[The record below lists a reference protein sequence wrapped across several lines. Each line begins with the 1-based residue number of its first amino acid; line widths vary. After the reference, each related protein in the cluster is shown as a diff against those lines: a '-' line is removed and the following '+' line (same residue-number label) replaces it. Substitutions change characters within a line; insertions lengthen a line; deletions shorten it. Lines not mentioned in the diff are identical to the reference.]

1 MFPPGFECPCG
12 AWYAIHT
19 TNILP
24 TQDPM
29 FVPPRGARRTG
40 GRGWRVPGVPGAEPA
55 DRPAELLATA
65 MAGLADPGLVV
76 LAGGPGVG
84 RSTALRR
91 LSEAFRGPVFAG
103 GGLAMLRGV
112 PAFALARAV
121 KVRLPGQDQALLAE
135 AVRSRVR
142 NGLLLLDDLQWADPA
157 TLAAL
162 PAIAAHCRIAVTLR
176 TPYQIPAEPL
186 RTVATAWLTI
196 PPLTPTEA
204 ATLVTRVAPGLP
216 AGTVNEVVP

>member
-40 GRGWRVPGVPGAEPA
+40 GRGWRVPGVPGGEPA

-76 LAGGPGVG
+76 LAGGPGAG
-84 RSTALRR
+84 RSTPLRR
-91 LSEAFRGPVFAG
+91 LGEAFPGPVFARG
-103 GGLAMLRGV
+103 GPAQPRGG
-112 PAFALARAV
+112 PAVALGRAR
-121 KVRLPGQDQALLAE
+121 KGPP
-135 AVRSRVR
+135 
-142 NGLLLLDDLQWADPA
+142 PA
-157 TLAAL
+157 
-162 PAIAAHCRIAVTLR
+162 PA
-176 TPYQIPAEPL
+176 
-186 RTVATAWLTI
+186 
-196 PPLTPTEA
+196 
-204 ATLVTRVAPGLP
+204 
-216 AGTVNEVVP
+216 

>member
-1 MFPPGFECPCG
+1 MVPPGVRCPRCC
-12 AWYAIHT
+12 AVRIHT

-29 FVPPRGARRTG
+29 FVPPEGEGRT
-40 GRGWRVPGVPGAEPA
+40 VPGPSNGEPR
-55 DRPAELLATA
+55 DLLATA
-65 MAGLADPGLVV
+65 MAALADPGLVV
-76 LAGGPGVG
+76 LVGGPGVG

-91 LSEAFRGPVFAG
+91 LGEAFRGPVFAG

-142 NGLLLLDDLQWADPA
+142 NGLLLLDDLQWVDPV
-157 TLAAL
+157 TLGAL
-162 PAIAAHCRIAVTLR
+162 PAIAVHCRIAVTLR
-176 TPYQIPAEPL
+176 TPHQLDVEEL
-186 RTVATAWLTI
+186 RRVAAAWLTG
-196 PPLTPTEA
+196 PPLTA
-204 ATLVTRVAPGLP
+204 A
-216 AGTVNEVVP
+216 

>member
-1 MFPPGFECPCG
+1 MVPPGVGCTR
-12 AWYAIHT
+12 AAMYAIHT

-29 FVPPRGARRTG
+29 FVPPRGARRTR

-103 GGLAMLRGV
+103 GGLAMLRGG
-112 PAFALARAV
+112 PAFALAPAV
-121 KVRLPGQDQALLAE
+121 KVRPPGQDQALLAQ
-135 AVRSRVR
+135 AVRSPGR
-142 NGLLLLDDLQWADPA
+142 NGLLPLDDPPPGAPR
-157 TLAAL
+157 TLAPL
-162 PAIAAHCRIAVTLR
+162 HP
-176 TPYQIPAEPL
+176 IPAH
-186 RTVATAWLTI
+186 
-196 PPLTPTEA
+196 
-204 ATLVTRVAPGLP
+204 
-216 AGTVNEVVP
+216 